1 MTNRKNKILLIGDFF
16 LDEFF
21 VGNSP
26 RMSPEAPVP
35 IIHHEYSIFSLGG
48 AGNVLNN
55 LINLKNETIPLGIL
69 GTDHISKKI
78 LQLMKKKNINTNNF
92 LIKKKYKGILKKEF

>member
-1 MTNRKNKILLIGDFF
+1 MKDKILLLGDFF

-35 IIHHEYSIFSLGG
+35 VIHHNHSIFSLGG
-48 AGNVLNN
+48 AGNVLSN
-55 LINLKNETIPLGIL
+55 LSNLKNDIVPIGIL
-69 GTDHISKKI
+69 GTDKISKKI
-78 LQLMKKKNINTNNF
+78 LS
-92 LIKKKYKGILKKEF
+92 LIKKKKN